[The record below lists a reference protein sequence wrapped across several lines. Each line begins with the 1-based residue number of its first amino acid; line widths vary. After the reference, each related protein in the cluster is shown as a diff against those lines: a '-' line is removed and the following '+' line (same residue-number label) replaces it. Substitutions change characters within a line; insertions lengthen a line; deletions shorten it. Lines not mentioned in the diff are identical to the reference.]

1 MTSQSLGSEPR
12 TVAAAAIFSPCS
24 SVLVM
29 NTTFFPNSLCH
40 KDMNH
45 KMFAF
50 YIILQVC
57 YTKIVQQYKITTMH
71 VYPDLL
77 VEICYLCYMLL
88 KIYIHTQSFQIK
100 PRKLF
105 EFTLH

>member
-1 MTSQSLGSEPR
+1 MTSQSLGSKPR
-12 TVAAAAIFSPCS
+12 IVAAATISSPCS

-29 NTTFFPNSLCH
+29 NTTFFPNSLFH

-57 YTKIVQQYKITTMH
+57 NTKIVQQHKITTMH
-71 VYPDLL
+71 AFPDLL
-77 VEICYLCYMLL
+77 VEICYLCYMPL
-88 KIYIHTQSFQIK
+88 KIYMHTKFSNKTSKAI
-100 PRKLF
+100 
-105 EFTLH
+105 

>member
-1 MTSQSLGSEPR
+1 MTSQSLGSEPG
-12 TVAAAAIFSPCS
+12 TAAAATISSPCS

-29 NTTFFPNSLCH
+29 NTTFSPNSLCH

-57 YTKIVQQYKITTMH
+57 NTKIVQQHTITTMH
-71 VYPDLL
+71 VSLNLL
-77 VEICYLCYMLL
+77 VEICYLCYMLF
-88 KIYIHTQSFQIK
+88 KIYTHTVFK
-100 PRKLF
+100 
-105 EFTLH
+105 

>member
-1 MTSQSLGSEPR
+1 MTSQSLGLEPW
-12 TVAAAAIFSPCS
+12 TAAASAISSSCS
-24 SVLVM
+24 SVLVI

-57 YTKIVQQYKITTMH
+57 NTKIVQQHKITTMH
-71 VYPDLL
+71 VFPDLL
-77 VEICYLCYMLL
+77 MEICYLCNMLL

-105 EFTLH
+105 EFTLQ